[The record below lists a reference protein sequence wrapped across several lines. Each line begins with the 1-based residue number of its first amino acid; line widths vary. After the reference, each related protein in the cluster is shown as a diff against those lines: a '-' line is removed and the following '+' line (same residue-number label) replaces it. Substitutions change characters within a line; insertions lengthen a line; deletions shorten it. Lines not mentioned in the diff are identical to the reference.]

1 MCIRFQNVSYAYTA
15 DRPVLQDFSMEIPHG
30 ITLLKGY
37 SGCGKSTLLRLIAG
51 FLTPDSGRV
60 TVPPNSVAPSRSFH
74 KRSLGFVF
82 QEINLL
88 PDATVLRNVRLACAL
103 AGIEIGAEEKEK
115 QIRWFR
121 RLGLEALTE
130 RKVKTLSGGQK
141 QRAAVARAIIKD
153 PLVLCLDEPPGSTM
167 PIPIS
172 SNARFSNSAVRR
184 RLSSS
189 RVTTRGSIP
198 LPIQSSTFSHW
209 CPIRTREGSK
219 MNGTGL

>member
-1 MCIRFQNVSYAYTA
+1 
-15 DRPVLQDFSMEIPHG
+15 MEIPHG

-153 PLVLCLDEPPGSTM
+153 PLVLCLDEPTSGLDDANTDILKCAILEFGRQKKTVVIASHD
-167 PIPIS
+167 
-172 SNARFSNSAVRR
+172 ARLDTVADTIVD
-184 RLSSS
+184 L
-189 RVTTRGSIP
+189 
-198 LPIQSSTFSHW
+198 QSLV
-209 CPIRTREGSK
+209 PY
-219 MNGTGL
+219 

>member
-1 MCIRFQNVSYAYTA
+1 
-15 DRPVLQDFSMEIPHG
+15 MEIPHG

-103 AGIEIGAEEKEK
+103 AGIEIGPEEKEK

-153 PLVLCLDEPPGSTM
+153 PLVLCLDEPTSGLDDANTDILKCAILEFGRQKKTVVIASHD
-167 PIPIS
+167 
-172 SNARFSNSAVRR
+172 ARLDTVADTIVD
-184 RLSSS
+184 L
-189 RVTTRGSIP
+189 
-198 LPIQSSTFSHW
+198 QSLV
-209 CPIRTREGSK
+209 PY
-219 MNGTGL
+219 

>member
-153 PLVLCLDEPPGSTM
+153 PLVLCLDEPTSGLDDANTDILKCAILEFGRQKKTVVIASHD
-167 PIPIS
+167 
-172 SNARFSNSAVRR
+172 ARLDTVADTIVD
-184 RLSSS
+184 L
-189 RVTTRGSIP
+189 
-198 LPIQSSTFSHW
+198 QSLV
-209 CPIRTREGSK
+209 PY
-219 MNGTGL
+219 